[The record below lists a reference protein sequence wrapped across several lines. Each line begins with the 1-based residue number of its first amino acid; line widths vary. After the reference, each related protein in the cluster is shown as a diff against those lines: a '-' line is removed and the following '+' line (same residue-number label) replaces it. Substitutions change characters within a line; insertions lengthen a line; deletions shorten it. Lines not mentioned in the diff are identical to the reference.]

1 MHSMLREFYNYIA
14 NNTVGFFQGKGEGIR
29 PGERYCLRLDNED
42 MVRGVDEALR
52 NRTNVDGI
60 QGHYKYRD
68 VYETFTIRLSDNV
81 EVVVASKTNGMTD
94 DFLATLRNA
103 ELT

>member
-29 PGERYCLRLDNED
+29 PGERYCLRLDNEE

-68 VYETFTIRLSDNV
+68 V
-81 EVVVASKTNGMTD
+81 
-94 DFLATLRNA
+94 
-103 ELT
+103 